1 MSQFLF
7 DMTSQELTQTS
18 YTKEQY
24 FALLTD
30 SEHKYEYLG
39 GPVRMMAGGKAA
51 HNRII
56 RNCNR
61 ALDGK
66 SDECE
71 VFLSDTAVSVYP
83 LDKIY
88 FPDLSAVCGEPAND
102 EEGGIE
108 RIKNPTLI
116 IEVLSKKTATIDRG
130 EKFQAYWQLPSV
142 KEYVMIDS
150 LSYLVETYYR
160 ETQDLWRIGNYYQL
174 EQRVPFVTIGIT
186 VPLSAIYDGVVM
198 PS

>member
-1 MSQFLF
+1 M
-7 DMTSQELTQTS
+7 
-18 YTKEQY
+18 
-24 FALLTD
+24 AD

-39 GPVRMMAGGKAA
+39 GPVRMLAGGKAA

-61 ALDGK
+61 SLDGK
-66 SDECE
+66 SDNCE
-71 VFLSDTAVSVYP
+71 VFLSDTAVSIYP

-88 FPDLSAVCGEPAND
+88 FPDLSAVCGEAAND
-102 EEGGIE
+102 EEEGIE

-116 IEVLSKKTATIDRG
+116 IEVLSKETATIDRG

-142 KEYVMIDS
+142 EEYVMIDS

-174 EQRVPFVTIGIT
+174 EQRVPFVTIGVT
-186 VPLSAIYDGVVM
+186 VPLSAIYEGVIM
-198 PS
+198 PAG

>member
-1 MSQFLF
+1 
-7 DMTSQELTQTS
+7 MTSQELTQTS
-18 YTKEQY
+18 YSKEQY
-24 FALLTD
+24 FALLAD
-30 SEHKYEYLG
+30 SEHKYEHLG
-39 GPVRMMAGGKAA
+39 GPVRMMAGSKAT

-66 SDECE
+66 FDKCE

-88 FPDLSAVCGEPAND
+88 FLDLSAVCGEPAKG

-108 RIKNPTLI
+108 RIENPTLI
-116 IEVLSKKTATIDRG
+116 IEALSKKTATIDRG
-130 EKFQAYWQLPSV
+130 EKFQAYWQLSSV
-142 KEYVMIDS
+142 KECVMIDS

-160 ETQDLWRIGNYYQL
+160 ETQDLWRVGNYYQL
-174 EQRVPFVTIGIT
+174 EQRVPFVNIGVT
-186 VPLSAIYDGVVM
+186 VPLSVIYDGVII
-198 PS
+198 PAG